1 MRFYLIV
8 FLFLF
13 SLGCEKA
20 EDRQCMKTAGE
31 ESERLVIPP
40 TFNKLKIT
48 EHIKVVLVQD
58 TVEKIVLRGGKNLL
72 NFIDIQLVEGVLV
85 FTNTNTCNFLRS
97 YKKKVTAEIH
107 FKSLINLHFEGT
119 EQLSNVGKL
128 NLDWFT
134 LLIRDGAGPVNLT
147 LDAQLIDATI
157 AHGWGDFTLKGTVNR
172 GVFDI
177 RSNGYCDT
185 YGLNILDS
193 LTVVSKTQG
202 QIKVNSDNAKL
213 KAQIETNGNIL
224 YRGTP
229 TAIELNRIGN
239 GQLID
244 DN

>member
-1 MRFYLIV
+1 MRFHLIV

-13 SLGCEKA
+13 SLGCQKA
-20 EDRQCMKTAGE
+20 ADRQCMKTAGE
-31 ESERLVIPP
+31 ESERLVVPP
-40 TFNKLKIT
+40 TFNKLKIN

-58 TVEKIVLRGGKNLL
+58 TIEKIVLRGGENLL
-72 NFIDIQLVEGVLV
+72 NFIDIQLEEGFLV

-157 AHGWGDFTLKGTVNR
+157 AHGWGDFTLKGSVNR
-172 GVFDI
+172 GIFDI
-177 RSNGYCDT
+177 RSNGYCNT
-185 YGLNILDS
+185 YGLTVTDS

-202 QIKVNSDNAKL
+202 QIKVNSNNAKL
-213 KAQIETNGNIL
+213 KAQIETNGDIL
-224 YRGTP
+224 YKGTP
-229 TAIELNRIGN
+229 TFIELNRIGS